1 MKTFTEIPRFKL
13 ALQNILTR
21 AEEIEHVLA
30 YDSEVRGQGYAAE
43 PDRVLILTHSRG
55 YLLLDR
61 KDIKTMIQEL
71 QHIEREMWT
80 RR

>member
-13 ALQNILTR
+13 ALQNILTH

-30 YDSEVRGQGYAAE
+30 YDSEVRGQGYVAE
-43 PDRVLILTHSRG
+43 PDRILILTNSRG